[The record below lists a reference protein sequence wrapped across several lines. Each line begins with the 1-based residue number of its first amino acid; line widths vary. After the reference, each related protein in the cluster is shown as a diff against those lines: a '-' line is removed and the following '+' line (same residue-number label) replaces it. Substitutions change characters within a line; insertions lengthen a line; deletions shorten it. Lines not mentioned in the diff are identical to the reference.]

1 MLAAWETWLS
11 EREDQPSFLTME
23 EKSDEGKV
31 VFALPD
37 GAEFVVKGPGQ
48 TGEENIEWLFEACDA
63 NRACMNPEDQE
74 QWILEVNEEISYS
87 DESEAASVIFEVV
100 TKKYEKIYEGIDS
113 DAGWDDDHED
123 PSFDRVDSEDK
134 ANLIMSSLPLRDT
147 YILQNK
153 ETGKLGRSLGMSHEL
168 E

>member
-1 MLAAWETWLS
+1 M
-11 EREDQPSFLTME
+11 
-23 EKSDEGKV
+23 
-31 VFALPD
+31 
-37 GAEFVVKGPGQ
+37 
-48 TGEENIEWLFEACDA
+48 
-63 NRACMNPEDQE
+63 
-74 QWILEVNEEISYS
+74 EVNEEISYS

-153 ETGKLGRSLGMSHEL
+153 ETGKLGRSLRITPCTTHAIARSL
-168 E
+168 KDNKYAQSVK